1 LKIINNLQEKI
12 LRLFGQAED
21 SQKFYLSGG
30 TALAYFYLHH
40 RQSRDLDFFTSADDA
55 VPDFGKNLINF
66 LTKQGFTVENRRTM
80 RSFCELYVN
89 KDNDSTII
97 HMAQDS
103 LFRFEPTKEF
113 DQYPGLK
120 VDSFTDIA
128 SNKLLALFGR
138 SALRDFIDVYTLIQ
152 KGAFSKEKLIKLA
165 KEKDP
170 GFDLY
175 WVGVAFTQIQ
185 DFKSRDLNDMLMLL
199 EPLEFGDVVDFF
211 IQWRTEIAS
220 AL

>member
-1 LKIINNLQEKI
+1 MKIINNLQEKI

>member
-1 LKIINNLQEKI
+1 
-12 LRLFGQAED
+12 
-21 SQKFYLSGG
+21 
-30 TALAYFYLHH
+30 
-40 RQSRDLDFFTSADDA
+40 
-55 VPDFGKNLINF
+55 
-66 LTKQGFTVENRRTM
+66 
-80 RSFCELYVN
+80 
-89 KDNDSTII
+89 
-97 HMAQDS
+97 MAQDS